1 VDFPAGT
8 GVDQAGNLLIADA
21 GHQRIRV
28 VADHTGTFYG
38 QTMTIGHIY
47 TVAGTGNEGFG
58 GNGGPATQ
66 ASFRNP
72 LAVTVD
78 HAGNVLISDTD
89 NNSVRVV
96 PVKTGTFYGR
106 AMTALDIYAVAGNG
120 RFGFSGDGGPA
131 SKAHVDAPVH
141 VAVDGTGN
149 LLIAAGGN
157 QRIRVVAV
165 KTGTFY
171 GRAMTA
177 GDIYTVAGNGTMGY
191 FGDGGPATQA
201 ELFNPAGVALN
212 KTGGFVIADTGNH
225 RIRAVSG

>member
-1 VDFPAGT
+1 
-8 GVDQAGNLLIADA
+8 
-21 GHQRIRV
+21 
-28 VADHTGTFYG
+28 
-38 QTMTIGHIY
+38 MTIGHIY
-47 TVAGTGNEGFG
+47 TVASTGNEGSG

-66 ASFRNP
+66 AFFRNP

-96 PVKTGTFYGR
+96 
-106 AMTALDIYAVAGNG
+106 
-120 RFGFSGDGGPA
+120 
-131 SKAHVDAPVH
+131 
-141 VAVDGTGN
+141 
-149 LLIAAGGN
+149 
-157 QRIRVVAV
+157 AV

-171 GRAMTA
+171 GRAMIA

>member
-1 VDFPAGT
+1 
-8 GVDQAGNLLIADA
+8 
-21 GHQRIRV
+21 
-28 VADHTGTFYG
+28 
-38 QTMTIGHIY
+38 
-47 TVAGTGNEGFG
+47 
-58 GNGGPATQ
+58 
-66 ASFRNP
+66 
-72 LAVTVD
+72 
-78 HAGNVLISDTD
+78 
-89 NNSVRVV
+89 V

-131 SKAHVDAPVH
+131 IKAHVDAPVQ